1 MGRVCEDGLGRL
13 GGREK
18 GTPNRKSQLIESLI
32 NVDEINLPG
41 EILKCCENLKPLEKA
56 QIMLKLMEYI
66 YPKRKA
72 IAHESKDDIED
83 RVTTISL
90 IEIGSR
96 EDLARHR
103 RLLELEEKEKNRE
116 MLEN

>member
-1 MGRVCEDGLGRL
+1 MGRVSNDGLGRL

-18 GTPNRKSQLIESLI
+18 GTPNKRSQTIESHI
-32 NVDEINLPG
+32 NLDEINLPN
-41 EILKCCENLKPLEKA
+41 EILKCCESLKPLEKA

-72 IAHESKDDIED
+72 ITQEFKEDESNK
-83 RVTTISL
+83 VTKISF

-96 EDLARHR
+96 EDLARAK
-103 RLLELEEKEKNRE
+103 RLEELEAKQRE
-116 MLEN
+116 GNP